1 MTVFIYIV
9 SGSFSDENYDIKK
22 KYQICKRKKKANIVT
37 FFLQIFKWFLFS
49 VLVYILHSRT

>member
-22 KYQICKRKKKANIVT
+22 NIKFVKEKKSKYCNI
-37 FFLQIFKWFLFS
+37 FS
-49 VLVYILHSRT
+49 TNL